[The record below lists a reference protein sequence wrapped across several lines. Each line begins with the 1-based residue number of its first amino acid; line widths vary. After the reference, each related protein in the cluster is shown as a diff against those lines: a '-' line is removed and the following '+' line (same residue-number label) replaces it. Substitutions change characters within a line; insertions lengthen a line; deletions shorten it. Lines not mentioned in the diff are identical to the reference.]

1 MPNVRFAVSSRVAL
15 TSPSLGG
22 ALGGALASLSL
33 GAALA
38 SPTAAAERASKPA
51 TETVWV
57 FFADRPHAGATVS
70 TDDTALTPRALARRE
85 ARRSMPGLVDAH
97 DLPVEPA
104 YVAAVRSFGATPRVE
119 SRWLNAV
126 SVEVPRAAVRS
137 IAKLPFVRGVQPVR
151 AATSIAPIVETAPNP
166 EDGVA
171 ATDYGFTAPQLGQ
184 IDLLSLHARGFRGA
198 GVVIGVLDSGF
209 NRVHEAFHSAEHPL
223 HVLAEYDFVN
233 DDPNTGIEEGDDPNQ
248 HRHGT
253 WILGTLAAYLPGQ
266 AVGAA
271 YEASYVLAK
280 TEDVPTETPI
290 EEDFYVAG
298 LEFIEAQGADLATS
312 SLGYFDWYVAS
323 DFDGET
329 AVTTTAVNIATA
341 NGLVCL
347 TANGNGGHDED
358 PSTLALGAP
367 ADAFEVISCGA
378 SDETGA
384 IAGFSSDGPSFDGR
398 VKPEVLARGVAV
410 VTVHST
416 NETGLAGVSGTSLST
431 PLVAGAVACILGAR
445 PDLTVSTLREAL
457 FATAADSVA
466 GIAPDPLFVRGYGLV
481 QADATA
487 TFGRVPADL
496 SLDGTVGGADLG
508 IILGAWGACGDCA
521 SCFADLNGD
530 CQVDGQDLAIVLG
543 AWK

>member
-1 MPNVRFAVSSRVAL
+1 MPSDRLAVPVLLAC
-15 TSPSLGG
+15 
-22 ALGGALASLSL
+22 ASL
-33 GAALA
+33 
-38 SPTAAAERASKPA
+38 AAAAAMPA
-51 TETVWV
+51 FAAPPSTETVWV
-57 FFADRPHAGATVS
+57 FFTDRPRAGAQVSLEDTV
-70 TDDTALTPRALARRE
+70 LTSRAIARRE
-85 ARRSMPGLVDAH
+85 VRRALPGLVDAH

-104 YVAAVRSFGATPRVE
+104 YVAAVRSFGAEPRVE

-126 SVEVPRAAVRS
+126 SVEVPRSALRS
-137 IAKLPFVRGVQPVR
+137 IARLPFVRGVQPVR
-151 AATSIAPIVETAPNP
+151 AATSIAPAAETAPAP
-166 EDGVA
+166 SDGVA
-171 ATDYGFTAPQLGQ
+171 ATDYGLTAPQLGQ

-223 HVLAEYDFVN
+223 NVLAEYDFIN

-271 YEASYVLAK
+271 YEASFVLAK

-378 SDETGA
+378 TDDTGT

-398 VKPEVLARGVAV
+398 VKPELLARGVGV

-416 NETGLAGVSGTSLST
+416 NETGLAGVNGTSLST

-445 PDLTVSTLREAL
+445 PDFTVSSLREAL
-457 FATAADSVA
+457 FANATDSVA

-487 TFGRVPADL
+487 SFGRASADL
-496 SLDGTVGGADLG
+496 SLDGTVGGADLA
-508 IILGAWGACGDCA
+508 IVLGAWGACGECA
-521 SCFADLNGD
+521 TCFADLTGD
-530 CQVDGQDLAIVLG
+530 CQVDGQDLAVVLG
-543 AWK
+543 AWQ